1 MFPLNYISIFLFN
14 FTIELVSATI
24 GGNTIQICNNFGVSM
39 NTILEKIILLQTMEV
54 LIINILPERIRLVF
68 QYRGIAMNPDPNR
81 VLSC

>member
-14 FTIELVSATI
+14 VTIELVSATI

-54 LIINILPERIRLVF
+54 LIINILPEPVF
-68 QYRGIAMNPDPNR
+68 
-81 VLSC
+81 V